1 MAKINAT
8 RFLVYVNGTAIGST
22 TTASISVE
30 VDLPSTTTK
39 DSGGWAEHLQGLRN
53 ASGSFEGLEDPTQT
67 MGATELFDL
76 ITNRTKFDLLLVTD
90 TAGEDGFSA
99 SASISNLEFEYEM
112 EQPVSLSGSFTVD
125 GELTRR
131 ANT

>member
-53 ASGSFEGLEDPTQT
+53 ASGSFEGLEDPTET
-67 MGATELFDL
+67 MGATELYDL
-76 ITNRTKFDLLLVTD
+76 ITNRSKFDLLLVTD

>member
-39 DSGGWAEHLQGLRN
+39 NSGGWAEHLQGLRN
-53 ASGSFEGLEDPTQT
+53 ASGSFEGLEDPTET

-76 ITNRTKFDLLLVTD
+76 INNRSKFDLLLVTD
-90 TAGEDGFSA
+90 TAGDEGFSA

-125 GELTRR
+125 GQLTRR